1 MYIRTYMCIL
11 HVYELWPLLFQQKG
25 DKMKYSDF
33 FDPPDD
39 QEMIQSTVEEDDS
52 DHKAANDDMG

>member
-1 MYIRTYMCIL
+1 MCIL